1 MLFQSFIKNCFSF
14 LFASLLFVSTG
25 FSQST
30 SYLDSL
36 DGKFALQFQISEN
49 FNLSSFQ
56 GTIFSGKYNFSSRDA
71 VRLGLSINFGDTEE
85 DHTGS
90 RLDTNLVSTARK
102 ELNSFNFVVKTQY
115 IYSMSITNDIGF
127 FIGGGP
133 FISYTTSSSE
143 SKWLANQVETMRTY
157 TSDIIGIGLD
167 LINGVEWMFSKNM
180 SLSAEYGLK
189 FTYLSSEEK
198 RVSENNSGNYGT
210 TEKSNRKTYL
220 ITGNHINFGITVYF

>member
-1 MLFQSFIKNCFSF
+1 MFVKTCLSNPLI
-14 LFASLLFVSTG
+14 LLFILPLFLTTA
-25 FSQST
+25 FSQNT

-56 GTIFSGKYNFSSRDA
+56 GTVFSGKYNFSSRDA

-85 DHTGS
+85 DNTGS
-90 RLDTNLVSTARK
+90 RSDTNLVSTARK

-189 FTYLSSEEK
+189 FNYTSSEEK
-198 RVSENNSGNYGT
+198 RVSENTSGNYGT
-210 TEKSNRKTYL
+210 TEESNRKSFL